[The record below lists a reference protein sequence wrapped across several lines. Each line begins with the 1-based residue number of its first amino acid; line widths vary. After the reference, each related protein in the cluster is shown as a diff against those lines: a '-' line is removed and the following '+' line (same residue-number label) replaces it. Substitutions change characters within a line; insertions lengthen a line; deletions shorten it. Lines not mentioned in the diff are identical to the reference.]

1 MNTCKTILGFKYCGE
16 IKNAELA
23 YAWCR
28 GQIPEH
34 NDLALVS
41 CFFPYINNF
50 FDIGANSGSY
60 CVLAS
65 ALGKGRIK
73 SYAFEPQKKC
83 VDDLRATAIA
93 NGWEDTLNIYEVAL
107 SNKTGIEKIYFDKN
121 VSTGTSFVNKDSG
134 NYFEIET
141 LTFDNFCKNNTIESV
156 DFIKIDVEGFELEV
170 LEGGKNI
177 ITNASPAIFI
187 EILNNTASK
196 EKSINFLREQGY
208 KLYIFQ
214 NNKLIEFEGNQE
226 FRNIDMYL
234 CLKEKHNEILNH
246 VQNLLSNNNLLYEP
260 FRQSSLPAYS
270 KVINFNLLKMRY
282 FLRSFLK

>member
-34 NDLALVS
+34 TDLAITS

-65 ALGKGRIK
+65 ALGEGRIK

-83 VDDLRATAIA
+83 VDDLKATASA
-93 NGWEDTLNIYEVAL
+93 NGWEDTLKIHEIAL
-107 SNKTGIEKIYFDKN
+107 SNKNGTEKIYFDEN
-121 VSTGTSFVNKDSG
+121 VSTGTSFVNKDG
-134 NYFEIET
+134 ENYFEIAT
-141 LTFDNFCKNNTIESV
+141 LTFDDYCENNAVESV

-170 LEGGKNI
+170 LEGGENI
-177 ITNASPAIFI
+177 ITNSSPAIFI
-187 EILNNTASK
+187 EILNNTPTK
-196 EKSINFLREQGY
+196 QKSINLLQKQGY

-214 NNKLIEFEGNQE
+214 KNEMIEFSTKQE

-234 CLKEKHNEILNH
+234 CLKEKHNHILH
-246 VQNLLSNNNLLYEP
+246 HIQDLLSNDSLLYEP
-260 FRQSSLPAYS
+260 FRQSSLSPYR
-270 KVINFNLLKMRY
+270 KIINFYLLKMRY
-282 FLRSFLK
+282 LMRSFLK